1 MEYVIKIF
9 FYQKGSKNLFKNC
22 LGILK
27 HFYHEYLGQIQS
39 LSFTELRGVYCS
51 GIPTP
56 PGGGFLK
63 ETYDWG
69 GKIKGREVTRRKI
82 GKGNQTWSQGGGK
95 ESKARELYTPL
106 TKLSGNLPGSILRW
120 FK

>member
-1 MEYVIKIF
+1 MFGDFKTFLSWISRPNPKFELYRTQGCI
-9 FYQKGSKNLFKNC
+9 LFGNS
-22 LGILK
+22 
-27 HFYHEYLGQIQS
+27 H
-39 LSFTELRGVYCS
+39 
-51 GIPTP
+51 P